1 MMTQNTNVN
10 AQPFQMEKSVTFNV
24 SNETM
29 TEKAVRV
36 VWAVR
41 DRFGEVLREEEQE
54 LLVPALSSVWMDKV
68 EIPEMK
74 IEEEYISYELFEGEK
89 WVSGSTVLLT
99 LPKFFRYED
108 PRLTVEACGDE
119 IVVRAEAYAGSVE
132 IRNENEDLVLEDNYF
147 DINGGEKRIKV
158 IKGEVEKL
166 QVRSVYDIR

>member
-68 EIPEMK
+68 EIPEME
-74 IEEEYISYELFEGEK
+74 IEEEYISYELLRM
-89 WVSGSTVLLT
+89 T
-99 LPKFFRYED
+99 
-108 PRLTVEACGDE
+108 
-119 IVVRAEAYAGSVE
+119 
-132 IRNENEDLVLEDNYF
+132 
-147 DINGGEKRIKV
+147 GGYPV
-158 IKGEVEKL
+158 P
-166 QVRSVYDIR
+166 Q